1 MRPFG
6 MSLIASAK
14 PLGRQRMKCISV
26 RTAAEEEVEQYR
38 PGAATVPAPL
48 HLSSV
53 YGVAHSALAKRPK
66 KNPRRAARRSH
77 RLSNCAKVNL
87 SGVRA
92 AGRFFAMARVGSA
105 AGLLAVVTIAV

>member
-1 MRPFG
+1 
-6 MSLIASAK
+6 MSPLKSAVIGFEMSMTT
-14 PLGRQRMKCISV
+14 LFV
-26 RTAAEEEVEQYR
+26 RS
-38 PGAATVPAPL
+38 PAP
-48 HLSSV
+48 HSV
-53 YGVAHSALAKRPK
+53 LAKRPK
-66 KNPRRAARRSH
+66 KNKPPRRAARRSH